1 MTAQGETPSGKG
13 AGDENFPVG
22 SWLMPAALRPH
33 ITLFYAYARAIDDV
47 ADNPDLAPDVKIH
60 RLNEFAAELTAQSG
74 ADPDYIKATAMGKS
88 LRSTGVPAQHCLDLI
103 TAFKQDAV
111 QSRYDTWDDL
121 IRYCLNSA
129 APVGRYLID
138 LHSESRDAYAASDA
152 LCNALQ
158 IINHLQDCGD
168 DFRDL
173 DRVYIPRN
181 WLNEAGSA
189 IQAVNAPTATPALRV
204 VLNRCLD
211 GVEALMATAHT
222 LPLQLRNL
230 RFAMEAAVIVR
241 IADTLTADLRR
252 RDPLAER
259 VVLTKPRYLWCGLS
273 AIVTLFWQRILGPT
287 RF

>member
-33 ITLFYAYARAIDDV
+33 IALFYAYARAIDDV

-74 ADPDYIKATAMGKS
+74 ADPAYIKATAIGKS

-189 IQAVNAPTATPALRV
+189 IQAVNAPTTTPALRV

>member
-1 MTAQGETPSGKG
+1 MTVQGETPSGKG

-33 ITLFYAYARAIDDV
+33 IALFYAYARAIDDV

-74 ADPDYIKATAMGKS
+74 ADPDYIKATAIGKS

>member
-33 ITLFYAYARAIDDV
+33 IALFYAYARAIDDV

-74 ADPDYIKATAMGKS
+74 ADPDYIKATAIGKS

-189 IQAVNAPTATPALRV
+189 AQAVNAPTTTPALRV

-222 LPLQLRNL
+222 LPLQLRNR

>member
-13 AGDENFPVG
+13 VEDENFPVG

-33 ITLFYAYARAIDDV
+33 IALFYAYARAIDDV
-47 ADNPDLAPDVKIH
+47 ADNPDLAPDVKIR

-74 ADPDYIKATAMGKS
+74 ADPAYIKATAIGKS

>member
-33 ITLFYAYARAIDDV
+33 IALFYAYARAIDDV
-47 ADNPDLAPDVKIH
+47 ADNPDLAPDEKIR
-60 RLNEFAAELTAQSG
+60 RLDEFGAALTAQSG
-74 ADPDYIKATAMGKS
+74 ADPAYIKATAIGES
-88 LRSTGVPAQHCLDLI
+88 LRNTGVPAQHCLDLI

-111 QSRYDTWDDL
+111 QNRYDTWDQL
-121 IRYCLNSA
+121 IGYCLNSA

-138 LHSESRDAYAASDA
+138 LHGESRGAYAASDA

-158 IINHLQDCGD
+158 IINHLQDCAD
-168 DFRDL
+168 DLRDL
-173 DRVYIPRN
+173 DRVYIPRD
-181 WLNEAGSA
+181 WLTEAGST
-189 IQAVNAPTATPALRV
+189 IESINAPATSPELRE

-211 GVEALMATAHT
+211 GVEALMTTART
-222 LPLQLRNL
+222 LPLQLRNR

-241 IADTLTADLRR
+241 IADTLTADLWR

-259 VVLTKPRYLWCGLS
+259 VILTKPRYLWCGLS
-273 AIVTLFWQRILGPT
+273 AIVALFWRRTFGP
-287 RF
+287 RQN

>member
-33 ITLFYAYARAIDDV
+33 IALFYAYARAIDDV

-74 ADPDYIKATAMGKS
+74 ADPDYIKATAIGKS

-189 IQAVNAPTATPALRV
+189 AQAVNAPTTTPALRV

-222 LPLQLRNL
+222 LPLQLRNR

-259 VVLTKPRYLWCGLS
+259 VVLTKLRYLWCGLS

>member
-33 ITLFYAYARAIDDV
+33 IALFYAYARAIDDV

-74 ADPDYIKATAMGKS
+74 ADPAYIKATAIGKS

-111 QSRYDTWDDL
+111 QNRYDTWDDL
-121 IRYCLNSA
+121 IRYCSNSA

>member
-1 MTAQGETPSGKG
+1 MAAQGETPSGKS
-13 AGDENFPVG
+13 AEDENFPVG

-33 ITLFYAYARAIDDV
+33 IALFYAYARAIDDV
-47 ADNPDLAPDVKIH
+47 ADNPGLAPDVKIR

-74 ADPDYIKATAMGKS
+74 ADPAYIKATAIGKS

-189 IQAVNAPTATPALRV
+189 IQAVNAPATTPALRV

-222 LPLQLRNL
+222 LPLQLRNR

>member
-13 AGDENFPVG
+13 VEDENFPVG

-33 ITLFYAYARAIDDV
+33 IALFYAYARAIDDV

-74 ADPDYIKATAMGKS
+74 ADPDYIKATAIGKS

-189 IQAVNAPTATPALRV
+189 AQAVNAPTTTPALRV

-222 LPLQLRNL
+222 LPLQLRNR

>member
-1 MTAQGETPSGKG
+1 MTALGETPAGKG

-33 ITLFYAYARAIDDV
+33 IALFYAYARAIDDV

-74 ADPDYIKATAMGKS
+74 ADPDYKKATAIGKS

-189 IQAVNAPTATPALRV
+189 AQAVNAPTTTPALRV

-222 LPLQLRNL
+222 LPLQLRNR

>member
-13 AGDENFPVG
+13 AEDENFPVG

-33 ITLFYAYARAIDDV
+33 IALFYAYARAIDDV
-47 ADNPDLAPDVKIH
+47 ADNPGLAPDVKIR

-74 ADPDYIKATAMGKS
+74 VDPAYIKATAIGKS

-189 IQAVNAPTATPALRV
+189 IQAVNAPATTPALRV

-222 LPLQLRNL
+222 LPLQLRNR

>member
-13 AGDENFPVG
+13 VEDENFPVG

-33 ITLFYAYARAIDDV
+33 IALFYAYARAIDDV
-47 ADNPDLAPDVKIH
+47 ADNPDLAPDVKIR

-74 ADPDYIKATAMGKS
+74 ADPAYIKATAIGKS

-273 AIVTLFWQRILGPT
+273 AIVTLFWRRILGST